1 MGMIKEIKDLKC
13 PGHEYL
19 PDACHFIYGVP
30 YVSFSPLPNTLC
42 TRCGETM
49 SSHENQKKYKKYC

>member
-19 PDACHFIYGVP
+19 HDACHFIYGVP
-30 YVSFSPLPNTLC
+30 YASFSPLHNTLC
-42 TRCGETM
+42 TRCGEAM
-49 SSHENQKKYKKYC
+49 SMHEIQRCR